1 MNPGSHHQKEFS
13 PRPGAQ
19 RQIRLQIYLP
29 LIFGILV
36 IAGLSLVLLLEDRS
50 PGVFADVAVIC
61 LALPILLLGLV
72 TMALLAFGVFATE
85 KVIRKLPA
93 PFRKAHQF
101 LGRLEGTAK
110 QAGDMAAKPMLSS
123 LSAWASVK
131 TFFQSVASIFR
142 SDEGNL
148 YE

>member
-1 MNPGSHHQKEFS
+1 MNPGSHHQKDLP
-13 PRPGAQ
+13 PRPAAQ

-29 LIFGILV
+29 LIFGSLV
-36 IAGLSLVLLLEDRS
+36 IVGLSLVLLLEDRS
-50 PGVFADVAVIC
+50 PGVIADIAVIC
-61 LALPILLLGLV
+61 LALPILLLGVL
-72 TMALLAFGVFATE
+72 TMVLLGLGVFAAD

-110 QAGDMAAKPMLSS
+110 QVGDMAAKPMISS
-123 LSAWASVK
+123 LSAWAGVK
-131 TFFQSVASIFR
+131 AIFQSVASIFR
-142 SDEGNL
+142 SDEENL